1 MIRKAVEKDIP
12 GLNRLLEQVLKVHYD
27 GRPDLWRAGA
37 KKYTDGQLVEI
48 LHDESRPVFV
58 SVDQNDC
65 VQGYAF
71 CIHEEIKNDNV
82 RADCRSLYI
91 DDLCV
96 DEKERGKHIGTL
108 LYNYVLDYARENAF
122 YNVTLNVWES
132 NAGARK
138 FYDAMGLVPLKTCLE
153 KIL

>member
-58 SVDQNDC
+58 ILEHFWE
-65 VQGYAF
+65 A
-71 CIHEEIKNDNV
+71 
-82 RADCRSLYI
+82 
-91 DDLCV
+91 
-96 DEKERGKHIGTL
+96 
-108 LYNYVLDYARENAF
+108 EN
-122 YNVTLNVWES
+122 
-132 NAGARK
+132 
-138 FYDAMGLVPLKTCLE
+138 
-153 KIL
+153 